1 MCVLINK
8 TWSSLKSAT
17 QNILHPKDSLKWK
30 TIQSS
35 IVVIGADALS
45 NIIRLAG
52 NLIMTR
58 LLFPEAFGLM
68 LIVTLVQ
75 TALGM
80 LSDAGVRDAVI
91 VKSRDKRY
99 RFIYS

>member
-1 MCVLINK
+1 ML
-8 TWSSLKSAT
+8 SLKSAA

-35 IVVIGADALS
+35 IVVIGGDALS

-68 LIVTLVQ
+68 LIVALVQ
-75 TALGM
+75 TALAM
-80 LSDAGVRDAVI
+80 LSDA
-91 VKSRDKRY
+91 SQ
-99 RFIYS
+99 FFTNSLF